1 MRNIL
6 DDKLDEVNIQLIK
19 MASTTKEIIE
29 RAINAFLGDNEKE
42 DKIINLNKKVHRSER
57 LIEQLAMNMLLLQ
70 APVAKDLRTVNAI
83 LRVIYEMERIS
94 NQSLDMT
101 QLSGYL
107 NTKVKDEEIIEM
119 AQLTKKM
126 SFNAIDSFI
135 KKDVEL
141 ARITAKMDDEVDDYF
156 HRNRDLIVN
165 QIDNDTSLANEKLDI
180 YMVTKYLERIADHSE
195 QICYWLIY
203 EVTGEKD
210 DLCT

>member
-19 MASTTKEIIE
+19 MASSTKEIID
-29 RAINAFLGDNEKE
+29 RAIDAFLGDNQREEK
-42 DKIINLNKKVHRSER
+42 IVNLHRRIHRNER

-70 APVAKDLRTVNAI
+70 APVAKDLRAVNSI
-83 LRVIYEMERIS
+83 LRVIYEMERMS

-107 NTKVKDEEIIEM
+107 NTRVEDEELVGMAEATREM
-119 AQLTKKM
+119 C
-126 SFNAIDSFI
+126 FNAIDSFT

-141 ARITAKMDDEVDDYF
+141 ARKTAAMDDEIDDYF
-156 HRNRDLIVN
+156 HRIRDILVA

-180 YMVTKYLERIADHSE
+180 YMVTKYLERIADHAE
-195 QICYWLIY
+195 QICYWIIY
-203 EVTGEKD
+203 EVTGEKVE
-210 DLCT
+210 